1 MAVDVRYVAGSGVLL
16 GAGTTW
22 LLLDDA
28 PDPAFVEEL
37 WALLDPPGRAADR
50 LLQALERHYEEVPS
64 AVIVDVTPGSES
76 SVISGRGRVTNDG
89 DTRRLSVG
97 LPVDG
102 PTSPLAAGVVA
113 AAGAVVTA
121 SVSTPSPAEPIAP
134 DRTGLPVP
142 PVPEGADLIDGIPPE
157 ILAASPCPAPPDEA
171 ARPVDQPDH
180 QPVEPPQPVA
190 AVTDP
195 DHDGSTIHR
204 RAAPTAQA
212 PDEADHLRQS
222 THETVLAARCPA
234 GHLTAAFSPTC
245 RVCHQP
251 VPPQE
256 PERVPRPKLGTLRLP
271 TGDGVPL
278 DRGVVFGRK
287 PVVPDGSDDW
297 PHLVRLPQDS
307 TYLSRMHLRVE
318 LDGWLVLARDL
329 GSRGGTVLRAPGR
342 PPERIRAGE
351 PYVLE
356 PGHVLDLAEDYQI
369 EFEVGAE

>member
-1 MAVDVRYVAGSGVLL
+1 V
-16 GAGTTW
+16 
-22 LLLDDA
+22 
-28 PDPAFVEEL
+28 
-37 WALLDPPGRAADR
+37 DPP
-50 LLQALERHYEEVPS
+50 
-64 AVIVDVTPGSES
+64 VD
-76 SVISGRGRVTNDG
+76 
-89 DTRRLSVG
+89 
-97 LPVDG
+97 
-102 PTSPLAAGVVA
+102 
-113 AAGAVVTA
+113 
-121 SVSTPSPAEPIAP
+121 
-134 DRTGLPVP
+134 
-142 PVPEGADLIDGIPPE
+142 
-157 ILAASPCPAPPDEA
+157 
-171 ARPVDQPDH
+171 
-180 QPVEPPQPVA
+180 PPQPVA

-195 DHDGSTIHR
+195 DHDGSTVHR

-212 PDEADHLRQS
+212 VEEGDHLRQS

-234 GHLTAAFSPTC
+234 GHLTAAFAPTC

-256 PERVPRPKLGTLRLP
+256 PERVPRPRLGTLRLP
-271 TGDGVPL
+271 TGDRVPL

-369 EFEVGAE
+369 VFEVNAE